1 MINTPENRLIESIA
15 QQFDC
20 QVQRPLPMGT
30 LLHNPKLGETKIITS
45 VRWDTTILDW
55 KYQITDPNW
64 TSQPIWI
71 TRDNLPKVDNID
83 CGFSTSPEQV
93 MFESLSAAQLNLV
106 ADWLHQESIRAA
118 KASTLSISESIG
130 FIAYRLRVLI
140 TGR

>member
-15 QQFDC
+15 RQFDC
-20 QVQRPLPMGT
+20 QVQRPLPMGA

-45 VRWDTTILDW
+45 VRWNTTTLDW
-55 KYQITDPNW
+55 EYQVTDPNW
-64 TSQPIWI
+64 ASQLIWI
-71 TRDNLPKVDNID
+71 TYNDLPKSTNID

-93 MFESLSAAQLNLV
+93 MFDLLSPAQLNSV
-106 ADWLHQESIRAA
+106 ADWLHQESLRAA

-140 TGR
+140 SGR